1 MGIETPPVENHR
13 LRKDQVTP
21 PTQRFIVGVL
31 RPAVGIKHVFW
42 VVGSQFIYAAELN
55 ELLIN
60 AERQEQQKFNVSLA
74 PLRVRAADPADWGEP
89 GCIPGVPEF
98 FLFLD
103 VAVCVEVSEQ
113 LPLVQFVNLFLLRCT
128 QSDKKGKSEKKSQH
142 GAFGTAKKRR
152 EYTINPAE
160 NLYKVSDASEE
171 YSTT

>member
-1 MGIETPPVENHR
+1 MGPDTPPVENHR

-60 AERQEQQKFNVSLA
+60 AERQKDKFNVSLA
-74 PLRVRAADPADWGEP
+74 PLRVRAADPAEP

-128 QSDKKGKSEKKSQH
+128 QSDKKGKSEKKISTRCLWH
-142 GAFGTAKKRR
+142 GQ
-152 EYTINPAE
+152 E
-160 NLYKVSDASEE
+160 
-171 YSTT
+171 TTRIHHQPCRKPV